1 MYYDHVLGMLSDDR
15 YQNMI
20 ADFEEQQ
27 ERLMTEITVMEEL
40 IDWQRED
47 SDNYDRFAALVE
59 KYVDI
64 PELITAIVNEF
75 LFISFIFFPYFEHIP
90 GLHPAAAH
98 SRSSEILPLPRPIG

>member
-40 IDWQRED
+40 ID
-47 SDNYDRFAALVE
+47 
-59 KYVDI
+59 
-64 PELITAIVNEF
+64 
-75 LFISFIFFPYFEHIP
+75 
-90 GLHPAAAH
+90 
-98 SRSSEILPLPRPIG
+98 